1 MTSITEPQTPEEN
14 ATRYREDSRLMLQ
27 AMSEGAD
34 VANFRNPF
42 PVAGGIRP
50 FSQQQIEGCLTD
62 GILKRIAWSLPSS
75 ATQVMWNLSLGD
87 DYSSAKSSKIIKDYS
102 TYHNKLKTRERIR
115 KALQFSRSHGGA
127 VVVMKIDDGRHYSEP
142 VDEGKIKTVTGLIV
156 RHRWQVSP
164 FVRGTS
170 NAFDLDDIEHYEI
183 LTIDQE
189 IKQKLLFKNTKN
201 EWNDRLIHKSRILR
215 FDGALMP
222 DDWMLSHNNGW
233 GLSVFD
239 EVWKYYKYYTN
250 GLNGVGELIKT
261 HSVLQHS
268 FEGLRELMKNS
279 SEESVNA
286 IKQTMKSIRLMYDL
300 YGMVLHDSREQFN
313 WNGRPVTGMDNLVN
327 VHRDAFIG
335 VSGMPHTKL
344 FGESP
349 GGLGRDGKETQ
360 INWANTTA
368 EYQAENIEPK
378 VEQLDR
384 YIFLAKDGVTKGKF
398 LEDYK
403 RQYPSILRL
412 SIEDVRAGRNS
423 DVQALASGIQA
434 GFITPDEAR
443 TVPSNSDW
451 WSELNLNQEAWEEAK
466 KKAEEQANSLG
477 GFDMGSIGEEAPPDE
492 TTTDATATE
501 ETPIEEPTPEE
512 EKTDSL
518 NQPIKRVL
526 NWQGLNIGVTHD
538 KGDMRYNRTM
548 MTGYG
553 HIRGSY
559 GAGEDSKAIDVYVHN
574 PKSEDFWKVR
584 QLNPSTGELD
594 ETKYFIGFDNAKSV
608 KDCFEYH
615 AGVDRFGGV
624 ERCSPTELNQY
635 RQDREE
641 LDEEDWLALELQDQL
656 GVEIEDWIKQIRG
669 IIEDV
674 GKEYSD
680 EQTRKEELEKRIKG
694 LNLPTDSLT
703 DKLYQ
708 NRVLADLAGRLMTE
722 ES

>member
-1 MTSITEPQTPEEN
+1 
-14 ATRYREDSRLMLQ
+14 
-27 AMSEGAD
+27 
-34 VANFRNPF
+34 
-42 PVAGGIRP
+42 
-50 FSQQQIEGCLTD
+50 
-62 GILKRIAWSLPSS
+62 
-75 ATQVMWNLSLGD
+75 
-87 DYSSAKSSKIIKDYS
+87 
-102 TYHNKLKTRERIR
+102 
-115 KALQFSRSHGGA
+115 
-127 VVVMKIDDGRHYSEP
+127 
-142 VDEGKIKTVTGLIV
+142 
-156 RHRWQVSP
+156 
-164 FVRGTS
+164 
-170 NAFDLDDIEHYEI
+170 
-183 LTIDQE
+183 
-189 IKQKLLFKNTKN
+189 
-201 EWNDRLIHKSRILR
+201 
-215 FDGALMP
+215 
-222 DDWMLSHNNGW
+222 
-233 GLSVFD
+233 
-239 EVWKYYKYYTN
+239 
-250 GLNGVGELIKT
+250 
-261 HSVLQHS
+261 
-268 FEGLRELMKNS
+268 NS
-279 SEESVNA
+279 SEDSIIA

-313 WNGRPVTGMDNLVN
+313 WNSRPVAGMDGLVN

-360 INWANTTA
+360 INWANTVA
-368 EYQAENIEPK
+368 EYQSENLEPR

-384 YIFLAKDGVTKGKF
+384 YIFLSKDGVTKGKF

-412 SIEDVRAGRNS
+412 SVEDVRAGRVS
-423 DVQALASGIQA
+423 DIQALASGIQA
-434 GFITPDEAR
+434 GFITTDEAR

-451 WSELNLNQEAWEEAK
+451 WPELNLNQEAWEEAK

-477 GFDMGSIGEEAPPDE
+477 GFDMGAIGEEAPP
-492 TTTDATATE
+492 E
-501 ETPIEEPTPEE
+501 ETAPVEEEPAPEE
-512 EKTDSL
+512 TKTDSL
-518 NQPIKRVL
+518 NQPIKRVV

-538 KGDMRYNRTM
+538 PGDMRYNKTM

-559 GAGEDSKAIDVYVHN
+559 GAAEDSKAIDVYIQD
-574 PKSEDFWKVR
+574 PASSDFWKVR
-584 QLNPSTGELD
+584 QLNPVSGELD
-594 ETKYFIGFDNAKSV
+594 ETKYFIGFDNARAV

-615 AGVDRFGGV
+615 AGRDRFGGV
-624 ERCSPTELNQY
+624 ERCNPTELNQY
-635 RQDREE
+635 RQDKDE

-656 GVEIEDWIKQIRG
+656 GVEVGDWIKQIRG

-680 EQTRKEELEKRIKG
+680 EQTRKEELEKRIKD